1 LAIWLK
7 TQKKKC
13 FGRRLEMKRWLII
26 MAVMALAML
35 LTPAEAVLAQEV
47 DPLTVMES
55 YDLALNAG
63 DVEGALALFA
73 DDAVLTIRGD
83 QLVGKD
89 EIRTWLERI
98 VAQNSRIEPVNR
110 QVAGDTVT
118 WQTNFFRKDI
128 ASLSDEPLAA
138 NAEAVVQEGKI
149 KSFSSILTDEAQA
162 RLEAAQPAQDSAAAP
177 TQEVAAPAQDAAT
190 QEAATPVQLPSTGGT
205 TASGLSESVIL
216 AVAGGLLLAA
226 GLGLKRLRG
235 TA

>member
-1 LAIWLK
+1 M
-7 TQKKKC
+7 KKY
-13 FGRRLEMKRWLII
+13 LIVVFI
-26 MAVMALAML
+26 MALATL
-35 LTPAEAVLAQEV
+35 LSPAGTVLAQEV

-110 QVAGDTVT
+110 QVAGDKVT

-162 RLEAAQPAQDSAAAP
+162 RLEAAQPAPDSATAP
-177 TQEVAAPAQDAAT
+177 TQEAAAPAQDTAA
-190 QEAATPVQLPSTGGT
+190 QEAATPAQLPSTGGT
-205 TASGLSESVIL
+205 SAPALLGSIIL
-216 AVAGGLLLAA
+216 AIAGGLLLAV
-226 GLGLKRLRG
+226 GLGLKHLKR
-235 TA
+235 TT